1 MDDFIHVQDKM
12 AQIEMFFVHNFQG
25 RKRVFA
31 LLRPLAASALA
42 FDPILN
48 LPLRAFEDGVEIV
61 GLPRLGWGKIFM
73 LPVKADQD
81 ATGRVVGWELAK
93 DDANGVIE
101 CTWEVR
107 YA

>member
-1 MDDFIHVQDKM
+1 MSIVVPTPERLRKHSYIDSRRLGTVGGWDCPT
-12 AQIEMFFVHNFQG
+12 FQHKAEPRRPRTPATLTLFG
-25 RKRVFA
+25 A
-31 LLRPLAASALA
+31 LL
-42 FDPILN
+42 
-48 LPLRAFEDGVEIV
+48 E
-61 GLPRLGWGKIFM
+61 PRLGWGKVFM